1 MKTPT
6 NETIQKFNEVSSDY
20 LAQSRREMLPFMP
33 ESVDKLLDLGCHK
46 GAFGYLIKL
55 LYGAE
60 VWGIEI
66 LSKNAAIAQQQIDK
80 VLVGDINML
89 AVDLPDN
96 YFDCITCNDVLEH
109 LVDPYTVLTMLKSK
123 LSAEGVIICSLPNVR
138 YWDNLKN
145 LLLKKQ
151 WKYMDHGILD
161 RTHLRFFT
169 ELSIRDMFTSLG
181 FEIVRMEGIN
191 PTHSS
196 NLKLFNFLTNGALKD
211 AKYLQFAC
219 VVRPAQKS

>member
-1 MKTPT
+1 MKP
-6 NETIQKFNEVSSDY
+6 EIIEKFNSISSDY
-20 LAQSRREMLPFMP
+20 FAQSRKEMLPFMP
-33 ESVDKLLDLGCHK
+33 KNINRLLDLGCHK

-60 VWGIEI
+60 VWGIE
-66 LSKNAAIAQQQIDK
+66 LFEEWATVARQTLDK
-80 VLVGDINML
+80 VIVGDVNTVMN
-89 AVDLPDN
+89 DLPEN

-109 LVDPYTVLTMLKSK
+109 LVDPYSVLAGLKSK
-123 LSAEGVIICSLPNVR
+123 LTTDGVIVASLPNVR

-169 ELSIRDMFTSLG
+169 ELSLRDTFTDLG

-191 PTHSS
+191 PTGSD
-196 NLKLFNFLTNGALKD
+196 NLKIFNFLTFGALKD

-219 VVRPAQKS
+219 VIKPRR